1 MMTRRLQGKL
11 AANESRAK
19 IQIHH
24 SGTTSVPT
32 TIFLA
37 IGNAMHLFVTHQSPL
52 ISNEINNNNNN
63 QQPQLFACELTSDL
77 VPSLFLCRATYADI
91 LLYS

>member
-24 SGTTSVPT
+24 SGTISIPT

-37 IGNAMHLFVTHQSPL
+37 IGNALFITH
-52 ISNEINNNNNN
+52 NNNNNNN
-63 QQPQLFACELTSDL
+63 QQLQLFAGWLLTLSQVCFSAAPL
-77 VPSLFLCRATYADI
+77 MPTS
-91 LLYS
+91 YS